1 MRSVVGVQE
10 PEAQP
15 GWPRFPVA
23 TVVLFSLFACREV
36 EAARRRRSQVAFEDK
51 EGTCGVVVLS
61 LPATKTDPK
70 AEGVIRKQGCT
81 CSVAPE
87 LCPVKAARR
96 IYDDGT
102 ARGGT
107 ADSPFLATDDVLQP
121 PSKKAMIDTFRSVAQ
136 ALGWRQEAVQA
147 LTGHVLRS
155 TGAQFL
161 ARQGIEYY
169 RIQLFCRWG
178 SNTVLRYLR
187 DAPLE
192 GSEKWLPSGYRRPSH
207 ESFGAASHPTVGYV

>member
-1 MRSVVGVQE
+1 M
-10 PEAQP
+10 
-15 GWPRFPVA
+15 
-23 TVVLFSLFACREV
+23 
-36 EAARRRRSQVAFEDK
+36 
-51 EGTCGVVVLS
+51 LS

-192 GSEKWLPSGYRRPSH
+192 GSEKWLPSSLQNVTVEEVQVQTATALSSQDGTYAHLKEAKRLSKIKSRKLWSR
-207 ESFGAASHPTVGYV
+207 ESPNCWVRLSRERMTFCHWSKT